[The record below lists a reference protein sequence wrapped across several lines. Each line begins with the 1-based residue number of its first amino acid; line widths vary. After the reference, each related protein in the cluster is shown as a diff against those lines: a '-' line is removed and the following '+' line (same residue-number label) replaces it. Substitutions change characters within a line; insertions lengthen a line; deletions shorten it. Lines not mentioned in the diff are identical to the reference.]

1 MEADLRKRVA
11 QCQACSLRLGCRG
24 PVYGT
29 EGRRFFLVGEAPGAT
44 EDATGQPFVGASGKF
59 LTSLLQEVGL
69 CKESFFV
76 TNLVKC
82 RPPNN
87 RPPRREEIQCCLP
100 HLREQLELYEPF
112 GVITL
117 GALPA
122 QAFGVSQ
129 KVTQGMGQFF
139 DARLGSWSGWVAPL
153 IHPAYGMRFRGKS
166 EGPLVEMRR
175 ALRAVAERV
184 QS

>member
-1 MEADLRKRVA
+1 MEDQLRRRVA
-11 QCQACSLRLGCRG
+11 ECQACSLRLGCHG

-69 CKESFFV
+69 SREAFFV

-82 RPPNN
+82 RPPHN
-87 RPPRREEIQCCLP
+87 RPPRRSEIACCLP
-100 HLREQLELYEPF
+100 HLKDQLELYQPY
-112 GVITL
+112 GVVTL

-122 QAFGVSQ
+122 QAFGVIT
-129 KVTQGMGQFF
+129 KVTQAMGQVY
-139 DARLGSWSGWVAPL
+139 DASLGRWSGWVAPL

-184 QS
+184 QP